1 MKKYIIAII
10 ALACA
15 ATGFAKTAD
24 ELYKEFEAIKNSP
37 DNWRLCT
44 AWTAENL
51 ADLKAAW
58 QQYKTSPYMQPYSV
72 SRAERI
78 KSGEEAFR
86 AGYAKRAMFAYL
98 FAKLGADF
106 DASDAVK
113 FSLQP
118 NRFKKL
124 NPSKWAELE
133 RNGFKSIDG
142 IEITAPERL
151 YAGWSTRNLAVVYE
165 ARAEFERWDKSG
177 LEENL
182 AQMRSFLLKA
192 EDLDKAKAICDAYES
207 AMLLCDC
214 PNADKIQA
222 VGKVLTAR
230 IVDAK
235 IAR

>member
-1 MKKYIIAII
+1 MKKIIITI
-10 ALACA
+10 FALAC

-58 QQYKTSPYMQPYSV
+58 QQYKDSPYMQPYSV
-72 SRAERI
+72 ARLVRV
-78 KSGEEAFR
+78 KSGEEAFK
-86 AGYAKRAMFAYL
+86 AGFAKRAMFSYL
-98 FAKLGADF
+98 YANLGADF

-113 FSLQP
+113 FTL
-118 NRFKKL
+118 NAYRFKQQ

-133 RNGFKSIDG
+133 RGGFKSIDG
-142 IEITAPERL
+142 VEIDPPARL
-151 YAGWSTRNLAVVYE
+151 YAGWATGSVDAVYE
-165 ARAEFERWDKSG
+165 NRAEFEKWNKGS
-177 LEENL
+177 LENNVVK
-182 AQMRSFLLKA
+182 MRKFLLQVS
-192 EDLDKAKAICDAYES
+192 DLDKAKAICDAYES
-207 AMLLCDC
+207 AMLLNDC
-214 PNADKIQA
+214 PSVDKIQT

-235 IAR
+235 IAK

>member
-44 AWTAENL
+44 AWTAENI

-72 SRAERI
+72 SRLERI
-78 KSGEEAFR
+78 KSGEEVFK
-86 AGYAKRAMFAYL
+86 AGYAKRAMFSYL
-98 FAKLGADF
+98 FANLGADF

-118 NRFKKL
+118 NRFKQL

-142 IEITAPERL
+142 VEIDPTERL
-151 YAGWSTRNLAVVYE
+151 YAGWSTGSVDAVYE
-165 ARAEFERWDKSG
+165 NRAEFKKWSKAS
-177 LEENL
+177 LEGNV
-182 AQMRSFLLKA
+182 ARMRKFLLQVS
-192 EDLDKAKAICDAYES
+192 DLDKAKAICDAYEN
-207 AMLLCDC
+207 AMLLNDC
-214 PNADKIQA
+214 PNIDKIQA